1 MITRRHL
8 LSGTAGLGASALL
21 GLASSARAADV
32 GSLRIASLKFGSLSW
47 LIETM
52 RAEGLDKAAGLS
64 LDVLEVAT
72 NQAGPVA
79 LLSGDCDLM
88 VSDWPWAMRQRSR
101 GEMVKF
107 AAFTSAL
114 GAVMV
119 PKGSPIASLKDLEG
133 KKIGVAG
140 SAIDK
145 SWLLLRA
152 YAQKTLG
159 VDLAQ
164 QVEPQ
169 YGAPPLLNQL
179 ALRGELPAVLNYWN
193 YGARLSAAGF
203 REVISMRTVL
213 TGLGA
218 PPGLPVIAWV
228 FPDEFAAQ
236 HGETLRGFLR
246 ASRAAKQALATDD
259 AVWERLRPLMQAAN
273 DTEFRSLRDTYRQGI
288 PQHVGPQDALTA
300 SRIFSLLARLGGEA
314 LVGRGTTLATGTFWT
329 GYAD

>member
-1 MITRRHL
+1 MPRTVSSL
-8 LSGTAGLGASALL
+8 LLRACLLFAGGLCAFTATALETVRVGFQQSGTVQWELQLMQEL
-21 GLASSARAADV
+21 GLAEREGVRLELVPLATKDATHIALQGGAVDVVVDDWLWVSRARDEGRPYTCV
-32 GSLRIASLKFGSLSW
+32 THSL
-47 LIETM
+47 
-52 RAEGLDKAAGLS
+52 AAG
-64 LDVLEVAT
+64 
-72 NQAGPVA
+72 A
-79 LLSGDCDLM
+79 LYARPDSGITRLADL
-88 VSDWPWAMRQRSR
+88 A
-101 GEMVKF
+101 
-107 AAFTSAL
+107 
-114 GAVMV
+114 
-119 PKGSPIASLKDLEG
+119 G
-133 KKIGVAG
+133 KKLGVAG
-140 SAIDK
+140 GAVDK

>member
-1 MITRRHL
+1 MPRTV
-8 LSGTAGLGASALL
+8 
-21 GLASSARAADV
+21 SS
-32 GSLRIASLKFGSLSW
+32 
-47 LIETM
+47 
-52 RAEGLDKAAGLS
+52 
-64 LDVLEVAT
+64 
-72 NQAGPVA
+72 
-79 LLSGDCDLM
+79 
-88 VSDWPWAMRQRSR
+88 
-101 GEMVKF
+101 
-107 AAFTSAL
+107 
-114 GAVMV
+114 
-119 PKGSPIASLKDLEG
+119 
-133 KKIGVAG
+133 
-140 SAIDK
+140 
-145 SWLLLRA
+145 LLLRA
-152 YAQKTLG
+152 CLLFAGGLCAFTATALETVRVGFQQSGTVQWELQLMQELGLAEREGVRLELVPLATKDATHIALQGGAVDVVVDDWLWVSRARDEGRPYTCVTHSLAAGALYARPDSGITRLADLAGKKLG